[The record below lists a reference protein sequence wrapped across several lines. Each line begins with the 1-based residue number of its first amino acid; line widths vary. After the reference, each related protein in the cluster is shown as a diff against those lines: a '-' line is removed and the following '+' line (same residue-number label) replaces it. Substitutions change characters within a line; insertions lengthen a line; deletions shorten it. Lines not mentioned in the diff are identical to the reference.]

1 MKAAVN
7 MIRQRLAT
15 QRLESKEE
23 DESEPNPQAVPK
35 TPTNPLPLKSN
46 VLMSRLKTQMPQQRR
61 RNIAKLVAGD
71 SDLVLQA
78 DASAP
83 NTKAVT
89 PKQNSFAPGSRNQSM
104 DITANIETALKMQ
117 HMKLFPLESARLN
130 TTEMSP
136 RKLDKSALIK
146 VADTIGSK
154 DFEKARKTA
163 SFLLKKH
170 MKDTSVD
177 MAAPTD
183 RSMLKIH
190 TTRSNTVK
198 EN

>member
-15 QRLESKEE
+15 QRLESKE
-23 DESEPNPQAVPK
+23 DDGSEPNAPK

-61 RNIAKLVAGD
+61 RNIAKLVAGE

-78 DASAP
+78 DATAA

-89 PKQNSFAPGSRNQSM
+89 PKQNTFAPGSRNQSM

-130 TTEMSP
+130 ITEMSP
-136 RKLDKSALIK
+136 RKLDKSAIIK
-146 VADTIGSK
+146 VADTMGSK
-154 DFEKARKTA
+154 DFDKARKTA

-177 MAAPTD
+177 MGAPTD

-190 TTRSNTVK
+190 TTRSNTVT

>member
-130 TTEMSP
+130 TTEISP
-136 RKLDKSALIK
+136 RKLDKSA
-146 VADTIGSK
+146 DTMGSK
-154 DFEKARKTA
+154 NFEKARKTA

-190 TTRSNTVK
+190 TTRSNTVT